1 MQIKHSASQEE
12 EEKKEKEAS
21 EEVKEP
27 VNPYLEDLANPYK
40 QQSPTKTQQETPSP
54 KKVVATQQPKPNLQS
69 NNNSAQSNGNGNPW
83 HTKNLLEVENKF
95 VAYVLSKLAGD
106 ELKMARGE

>member
-40 QQSPTKTQQETPSP
+40 QQSPTKT
-54 KKVVATQQPKPNLQS
+54 
-69 NNNSAQSNGNGNPW
+69 
-83 HTKNLLEVENKF
+83 
-95 VAYVLSKLAGD
+95 
-106 ELKMARGE
+106 